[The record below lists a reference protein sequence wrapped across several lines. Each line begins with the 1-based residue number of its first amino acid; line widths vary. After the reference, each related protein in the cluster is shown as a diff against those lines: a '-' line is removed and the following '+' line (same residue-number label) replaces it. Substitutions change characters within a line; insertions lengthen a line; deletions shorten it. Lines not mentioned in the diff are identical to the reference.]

1 MRRQW
6 SWVDD
11 LGQEDPSGCRNGE
24 QDAEAVER
32 HLLWTLP
39 PSRRGRNGE
48 QDAEAVERVLARRI
62 RVAPASRNGEQDA
75 EAVELFKRHARWP
88 VCPRVGTE
96 NRMRR
101 QWSSTLRTIHRSSRI
116 GRNGEQDA
124 EAVEPEGVA
133 VPIERDHAGRNGEQ
147 DAEAVELVEVGQRIG
162 GALQSERRTGCGG
175 SGAIDPTSS
184 TAGPKQSERRTGC
197 GGSGAGSMTSGR
209 RTRRVVGTENRMRRQ
224 WSDTYFGLCRQAAE
238 VGTENRMRRQW
249 SCSSGTLVGQ
259 CVRASERRT
268 GCGGSGA
275 ARYGRSIGH
284 PGLVGTENRMR
295 RQWSL
300 RA

>member
-75 EAVELFKRHARWP
+75 EAVGLFKRHARWP

-133 VPIERDHAGRNGEQ
+133 GPVGRDRAGRNGEQGGEAGERSTRRLRRRARSSRNGEQ
-147 DAEAVELVEVGQRIG
+147 DAEAVEL
-162 GALQSERRTGCGG
+162 
-175 SGAIDPTSS
+175 
-184 TAGPKQSERRTGC
+184 
-197 GGSGAGSMTSGR
+197 GR
-209 RTRRVVGTENRMRRQ
+209 
-224 WSDTYFGLCRQAAE
+224 
-238 VGTENRMRRQW
+238 
-249 SCSSGTLVGQ
+249 
-259 CVRASERRT
+259 
-268 GCGGSGA
+268 
-275 ARYGRSIGH
+275 
-284 PGLVGTENRMR
+284 
-295 RQWSL
+295 
-300 RA
+300 

>member
-39 PSRRGRNGE
+39 PSRRGRNGEQEAGAVGRPLLGPWPPTRRGRNGE

-96 NRMRR
+96 NRR
-101 QWSSTLRTIHRSSRI
+101 
-116 GRNGEQDA
+116 
-124 EAVEPEGVA
+124 
-133 VPIERDHAGRNGEQ
+133 
-147 DAEAVELVEVGQRIG
+147 
-162 GALQSERRTGCGG
+162 
-175 SGAIDPTSS
+175 
-184 TAGPKQSERRTGC
+184 
-197 GGSGAGSMTSGR
+197 
-209 RTRRVVGTENRMRRQ
+209 
-224 WSDTYFGLCRQAAE
+224 
-238 VGTENRMRRQW
+238 
-249 SCSSGTLVGQ
+249 
-259 CVRASERRT
+259 
-268 GCGGSGA
+268 
-275 ARYGRSIGH
+275 
-284 PGLVGTENRMR
+284 R

>member
-39 PSRRGRNGE
+39 PSRRG
-48 QDAEAVERVLARRI
+48 
-62 RVAPASRNGEQDA
+62 RNGEQDA

-133 VPIERDHAGRNGEQ
+133 GPIERDHAGRNGEQ
-147 DAEAVELVEVGQRIG
+147 DAEAVELGRCPRAGGPVG
-162 GALQSERRTGCGG
+162 LSERRTGCGG
-175 SGAIDPTSS
+175 SGAWRAVPAICR
-184 TAGPKQSERRTGC
+184 GH
-197 GGSGAGSMTSGR
+197 
-209 RTRRVVGTENRMRRQ
+209 VGTENRMRRQ
-224 WSDTYFGLCRQAAE
+224 WSGGA
-238 VGTENRMRRQW
+238 
-249 SCSSGTLVGQ
+249 
-259 CVRASERRT
+259 
-268 GCGGSGA
+268 GGS
-275 ARYGRSIGH
+275 R
-284 PGLVGTENRMR
+284 
-295 RQWSL
+295 
-300 RA
+300 